1 MSNPFSNFLGGVMDG
16 SGDLRDYQHASRL
29 YVNNF
34 YELAPKAGWIYYTVL
49 NINPKLLTEDAIPRS
64 SPFRAEF
71 EAWYNRYKGSVGLLA
86 KQVDLPK
93 FSIQTEILNQYNRKA
108 IIQKQITYSAIIIS
122 FHDDM
127 ANSTTNMWKNY
138 YQYYI
143 ADTVSK
149 KSVDSAKYQDTKYS
163 DYLDPNNNLYG
174 LSNGQLKNIPFF
186 TSIDI
191 YQLHKQQYTSFRLV
205 NPIIKEWA
213 HDQLDQT
220 QGGRL
225 LGSKMT
231 VDYETV
237 VYNTMANNKI
247 TRQNPGFTNDH
258 YDNTPSPLRIGGKG
272 NNSIFGAGGIIN
284 GAGEIFGE
292 LQNIDSASPLDLLNT
307 AIKTGNLVR
316 NASTVSAAG
325 LKAEG
330 YSILNSTLANISS
343 TPASVV
349 NLDGS
354 VSKVATF
361 DRISQGISGTVSGI
375 TQAVSPAGINLFKGS
390 NSSVSGQTNATAKK
404 LGG

>member
-49 NINPKLLTEDAIPRS
+49 NINPKLLTEDAIPKS

-93 FSIQTEILNQYNRKA
+93 FVIQTEILNQYNRKA
-108 IIQKQITYSAIIIS
+108 IIQKQITYSAISIS

-191 YQLHKQQYTSFRLV
+191 YQLHKQQYTSFRLI

-237 VYNTMANNKI
+237 IYNTMANNKI

-272 NNSIFGAGGIIN
+272 NNSIFGVGGIIN

-343 TPASVV
+343 TPAGVV
-349 NLDGS
+349 NLDGT
-354 VSKVATF
+354 VLKVATS

-375 TQAVSPAGINLFKGS
+375 TQAVSPAGINLFKSS
-390 NSSVSGQTNATAKK
+390 NSSVSGQTNATAKN
-404 LGG
+404 LGN